1 MTEITGAS
9 VSDGDFL
16 SAFESCEL
24 PAGAFHHR
32 DHLRLAWIYLR
43 QLGPVEAGIRISVS
57 NRRYAEHHGAAG
69 KYHETITQAWLQLV
83 ASAATSLPPDAHF
96 EQILD
101 RFPHLL
107 NKDLLLDFYSAET
120 LQSEAARKVFLQS
133 DRKPLTAAARP
144 LY

>member
-1 MTEITGAS
+1 METTSAS

-32 DHLRLAWIYLR
+32 DHLRLAWIYLQR
-43 QLGPVEAGIRISVS
+43 LDPIEAGVRISLS
-57 NRRYAEHHGAAG
+57 IRRYAEHHGAAG

-83 ASAATSLPPDAHF
+83 ASATTSLPGDARF

-101 RFPHLL
+101 LFPHLL
-107 NKDLLLDFYSAET
+107 NKNLLLDFYSAET
-120 LQSEAARKVFLQS
+120 LQSEAARNVFLQP